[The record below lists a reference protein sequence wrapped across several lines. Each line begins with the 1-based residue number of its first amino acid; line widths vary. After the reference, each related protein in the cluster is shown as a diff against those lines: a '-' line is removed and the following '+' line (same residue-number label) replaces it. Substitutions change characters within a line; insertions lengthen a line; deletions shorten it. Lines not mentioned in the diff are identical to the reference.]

1 MVLLLPYVVKVSLM
15 TYIFIN
21 FIFFL
26 YIFLNQNTVCNYSVS
41 ILFNSL
47 FEYSSNYFSSTSSN
61 YIYHLF
67 LHNSNNMLKVIINT
81 INVITIAIN
90 NV

>member
-1 MVLLLPYVVKVSLM
+1 MVLLHPYVVKVSLM

-21 FIFFL
+21 FIFF

-47 FEYSSNYFSSTSSN
+47 LEYSSNYFSSNSSN
-61 YIYHLF
+61 FIYHFF
-67 LHNSNNMLKVIINT
+67 LHNSNNMLKIIINA